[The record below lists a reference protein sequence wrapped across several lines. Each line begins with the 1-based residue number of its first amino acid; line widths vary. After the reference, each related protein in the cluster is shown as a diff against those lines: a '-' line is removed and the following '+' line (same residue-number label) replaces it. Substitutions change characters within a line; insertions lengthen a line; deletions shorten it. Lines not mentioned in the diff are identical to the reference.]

1 MAKARRRRPM
11 SDINVV
17 PYIDVMLVLL
27 VIFMVTAPLMTQG
40 IKVTLPE
47 ATSDPIAIE
56 DASKFLTVTID
67 KTVGYSLD
75 VEGDQVSL
83 ELSQVAESVAKIAAS
98 NPDIQVLV
106 EGDVEI
112 PYGLIVDLMDRLQQ
126 AGVQNVGLIT
136 QPTQI

>member
-1 MAKARRRRPM
+1 M

-56 DASKFLTVTID
+56 DASKFLIVTID
-67 KTVGYSLD
+67 KTGGYSLD

>member
-56 DASKFLTVTID
+56 DASKFLIVTID
-67 KTVGYSLD
+67 KTGGYSLD

>member
-67 KTVGYSLD
+67 KTGGYSLD

-112 PYGLIVDLMDRLQQ
+112 PYGLIVDLMDRLQL

-136 QPTQI
+136 QPAQI